1 MRPVLCC
8 CLLFCLLCAA
18 PAAAADDGFAKKPAP
33 REFHGLVFGAE
44 IAPLKLTPV
53 PGQKDTFFRKDEDL
67 TLGQG
72 KLVSV
77 AYYARKGKL
86 AGVGLAVQGEANIFL
101 VQDALIQSFGPGVQ
115 RGPHYGWVWPDFS
128 LVLTR
133 KDKDHAAVYYTLETD
148 R

>member
-1 MRPVLCC
+1 MRFRIVQC
-8 CLLFCLLCAA
+8 CLLLCLVVPVLAA
-18 PAAAADDGFAKKPAP
+18 GEGFAKKPAP
-33 REFHGLVFGAE
+33 REFHGLAFGAE
-44 IAPLKLTPV
+44 IATMKLTPV
-53 PGQKDTFFRKDEDL
+53 PSQKGTFFRQGEDL

-77 AYYARKGKL
+77 AYYARKGEL
-86 AGVGLAVQGEANIFL
+86 VGVGLAIKGESNIFL
-101 VQDALIQSFGPGVQ
+101 VQDALIATFGPGVQ

-133 KDKDHAAVYYTLETD
+133 QDKDHAAVYYTLETD